1 MSETTSKQRN
11 FTRAQSLQLSA
22 MQFLFFFAGLAFLV
36 LGGAR
41 IFLETSGGA
50 VQEAA
55 GQVIGPEFVTVPTFI
70 GSIFLVLLGYA
81 LFWGW
86 AALGAK
92 EPPAWQIGRNGLIG
106 FLVAITAIASFVA
119 IERPSSRVSAIVG
132 WVVLAAL
139 AAFLLYRF
147 NDIDFRLAL
156 GAERLRKR
164 EIRIFTAFNIVTV
177 LLISSLT
184 VLGLVY
190 AILTDVIE
198 LPVQDP
204 EPNELLFVTNFDN
217 FNDEWDIYPGRNSV
231 EVQED
236 ENGNP
241 RIVITVDSGIR
252 NDGVFTLI
260 NRKFSDFDLR
270 VTATQLQSAS
280 DHDNRIGV
288 IFRHRDNDNYY
299 VFEISGDGWYRLIKV
314 KEGLER
320 AETISDWIPT
330 TIVTDSFG
338 EVNETLIRPGAE
350 NTIGEP
356 LDASNE
362 IRVVGRDD
370 KFWFY
375 VNGQLVPLCQ
385 KGENLRSLYDE
396 DTHQCVSDELAPYFQ
411 DDDFKQGHVGLSAG
425 YTPSSSTLDPVQIAF
440 DNLIIVGP
448 DEPAPTLAPTQEQ

>member
-22 MQFLFFFAGLAFLV
+22 MQFLFFFAGLAFLI

-55 GQVIGPEFVTVPTFI
+55 GQVIGPEFVTIPTFI

-106 FLVAITAIASFVA
+106 FLVAITLMTAFVA
-119 IERPSSRVSAIVG
+119 IERPSSRVSAIIG
-132 WVVLAAL
+132 WIGLAGL

-147 NDIDFRLAL
+147 NDLDFRLAL
-156 GAERLRKR
+156 RAERLRKR
-164 EIRIFTAFNIVTV
+164 EIRIFTAFNIIVV

-217 FNDEWDIYPGRNSV
+217 FNDEWEIYPGRNSV
-231 EVQED
+231 EIQED
-236 ENGNP
+236 EIGNP

-252 NDGVFTLI
+252 NDGVFTFV
-260 NRKFSDFDLR
+260 NRKFGDFDLR
-270 VTATQLQSAS
+270 VTATQLQSAP
-280 DHDNRIGV
+280 DHDNRFGV
-288 IFRHRDNDNYY
+288 IFRHRDNENYY
-299 VFEISGDGWYRLIKV
+299 IFEISGDGWYRLVKV
-314 KEGLER
+314 KEGKDED
-320 AETISDWIPT
+320 ISDWIPT
-330 TIVTDSFG
+330 TVLSDDVG
-338 EVNETLIRPGAE
+338 AVNETLIRPGRE
-350 NTIGEP
+350 NTIGES

-362 IRVVGRDD
+362 IRIVGRDD

-375 VNGQLVPLCQ
+375 VNGQLLPLCQ
-385 KGENLRSLYDE
+385 KGDNLRSLYDE
-396 DTHQCVSDELAPYFQ
+396 DTHECVSDELAPYFQ
-411 DDDFKQGHVGLSAG
+411 DNDFKQGRIGLSAG

-448 DEPAPTLAPTQEQ
+448 DEPAPTLEPRQER